1 MKGAVKMERDYKQ
14 IEEEISQLVDQL
26 KYIAINCQ
34 MSISINVSRFKQLKD
49 YVYLITSDNN
59 CGENY
64 DTVSKYKNQTEGY
77 EFEAIELIH
86 KEEAK

>member
-1 MKGAVKMERDYKQ
+1 MERDYKK
-14 IEEEISQLVDQL
+14 IEEEVSQLVDQL
-26 KYIAINCQ
+26 KYIAINYQ

-49 YVYLITSDNN
+49 YIFLSTSDKN

-77 EFEAIELIH
+77 EFEVVELIH

>member
-1 MKGAVKMERDYKQ
+1 MEKDYKQ

-26 KYIAINCQ
+26 KYIAINYQ

-49 YVYLITSDNN
+49 YVYLITSDKN

-64 DTVSKYKNQTEGY
+64 DTVSKYKNQTKDY
-77 EFEAIELIH
+77 EFEVVELIH
-86 KEEAK
+86 KEEAN